1 MIGASGTGKS
11 HRASL
16 LAYQHNIQYILDDG
30 LLIKG
35 NRVLAGR
42 SAKRERTRFGAVK
55 RALLSDP
62 EHARQIREKLAEVK
76 PANLLLLATSRR
88 MSQAVAQKLELPQP
102 KYYIAIEE
110 ISTPEAIETALK
122 IREQEN
128 RHVVP
133 LPTFAI
139 KKDFPGYL
147 IDPMRSIFGRRHAR
161 HKQFA
166 VERSIVRPI
175 YSSLGNFF
183 ISEHVVGELT
193 TYIAGKIPGIY
204 KATKVEVNSLQNN
217 NIILNIELI
226 LTTEPDLLPV
236 LLETQQTIK
245 EQIEHQTGFYLSEVN
260 LVARRLHLG
269 AAKMEKEPPLTTGN
283 DRIKR
288 SPSLSAFSKA
298 GASCSLPPDKKDGS
312 A

>member
-11 HRASL
+11 HRAPL

-42 SAKRERTRFGAVK
+42 SAKREATRFGAVK

-62 EHARQIREKLAEVK
+62 EHARQIREKLTEVK
-76 PANLLLLATSRR
+76 PVSLLLLATSRR
-88 MSQAVAQKLELPQP
+88 MSQVIAQKLELPQP
-102 KYYIAIEE
+102 EHYIAIEE
-110 ISTPEAIETALK
+110 ISTPAAIETALK

-147 IDPMRSIFGRRHAR
+147 IDPMRSIFGRRQAWYR
-161 HKQFA
+161 QVT

-183 ISEHVVGELT
+183 ISEHVASELT
-193 TYIAGKIPGIY
+193 SYIAGKIPGIY
-204 KATKVEVNSLQNN
+204 KATKVEINSLQNN

-226 LTTEPDLLPV
+226 LTMEPNLTSV
-236 LLETQQTIK
+236 LIEAQRTIK

-260 LVARRLHLG
+260 LVARRLHLTTEYS
-269 AAKMEKEPPLTTGN
+269 APP
-283 DRIKR
+283 R
-288 SPSLSAFSKA
+288 
-298 GASCSLPPDKKDGS
+298 
-312 A
+312 